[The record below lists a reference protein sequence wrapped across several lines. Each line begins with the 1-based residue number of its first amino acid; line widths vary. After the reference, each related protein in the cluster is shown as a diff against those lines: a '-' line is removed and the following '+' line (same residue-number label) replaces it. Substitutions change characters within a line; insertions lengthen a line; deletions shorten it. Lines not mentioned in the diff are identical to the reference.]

1 MRPTAEMYITEENN
15 EDETKTNVRKSEVDN
30 DEIGRGISN
39 VRNMRVKRNV
49 ELRGEGGKERGERRN
64 EKLGLPTGVYRMRE
78 NGGDKNNEKGR
89 NEIKPKRGE
98 KNEEKLK
105 GEEEGVK
112 SGGEKKA
119 EGGGDEKKE
128 GRRTT
133 GTERGR
139 ERGHT
144 RHVREIKEWFEM
156 RIRDETESPVWER
169 GGEGSP
175 PPQQHHPRPKR

>member
-1 MRPTAEMYITEENN
+1 MH
-15 EDETKTNVRKSEVDN
+15 K
-30 DEIGRGISN
+30 DEIRRGLPN
-39 VRNMRVKRNV
+39 VRNTKEEGN
-49 ELRGEGGKERGERRN
+49 EEPRGEGGNGRGEGRN
-64 EKLGLPTGVYRMRE
+64 EKLGLPTGVYRMRKS
-78 NGGDKNNEKGR
+78 GGDRINEKGR

-105 GEEEGVK
+105 GEEGVE

-119 EGGGDEKKE
+119 EGGGGEKKE

-139 ERGHT
+139 ERGRA

-156 RIRDETESPVWER
+156 RIRDETESPVWEEE
-169 GGEGSP
+169 GEVD
-175 PPQQHHPRPKR
+175 